1 MKTTRREF
9 LKNGALAA
17 AGTTLVS
24 NSLFSC
30 GSGTSSKQA
39 AATAEQAVAANDQV
53 VAVQLY
59 CVREDMKQDPLATL
73 TKLAEMGYRHVEHAD
88 YNDRKFYGYPA
99 VEFKKVLGDMGMQ
112 MPSGHTVLGKDHWD
126 ANKNDF
132 TDEWKYTIEDAATM
146 GQKFVVSPWLD
157 NSFWSSYDALM
168 GFLEVFNKCGEL
180 CQKSGMKFGYHN
192 HDFEFS
198 EVLNGEVMFDIMLK
212 NTDPDKVGIQLDVGN
227 MYIAGA
233 KAKDIILKYPGRF
246 ETIHVKDMI
255 KSESEDGHGFES
267 TILGKGLVGTREVTD
282 MSKEQGTWLFII
294 EQESYQGKTPLD
306 CMKEDLEIINQW
318 GYV

>member
-1 MKTTRREF
+1 MNTSRRDF
-9 LKNGALAA
+9 IKKSALTM
-17 AGTTLVS
+17 AGTAVLS

-30 GSGTSSKQA
+30 NPAKA
-39 AATAEQAVAANDQV
+39 KEV

-59 CVREDMKQDPLATL
+59 CVREDMKNDPLGTL
-73 TKLAEMGYRHVEHAD
+73 TLLAEMGYKHVEHAN
-88 YNDRKFYGYPA
+88 YVDRKFYGYSA
-99 VEFKKVLGDMGMQ
+99 ADFKKVLADLGLQMQ
-112 MPSGHTVLGKDHWD
+112 SGHTVLGKDHWD
-126 ANKNDF
+126 ASKNDF
-132 TDEWKYTIEDAATM
+132 TDAWKYTVEDAATLE
-146 GQKFVVSPWLD
+146 QKFVVSPWLD
-157 NSFWSSYDALM
+157 PSLYATYDVLM

-180 CQKSGMKFGYHN
+180 CQQSGMKFGYHN

-198 EVLNGEVMFDIMLK
+198 EKLNGEVMFDLMLQ
-212 NTDPDKVGIQLDVGN
+212 NTDADKVGIQLDVGN

-255 KSESEDGHGFES
+255 KSESEDAHGYES
-267 TILGKGLVGTREVTD
+267 TILGEGLVGTREVTD

-294 EQESYQGKTPLD
+294 EQESYQGKTPLE
-306 CMKEDLEIINQW
+306 CMKENLVIINQW